1 MGNEGAE
8 FGDAG
13 LGRRAGF
20 FQVEQAL
27 ADVEFQA
34 GQQKLERRG
43 HELARKGFGQFAAAA
58 QAVVEFDFGAGL
70 LQFVVFH
77 HMVHVAN
84 GDQNCDPGYD

>member
-1 MGNEGAE
+1 M
-8 FGDAG
+8 
-13 LGRRAGF
+13 RALVVALV

-27 ADVEFQA
+27 ADVEFQS
-34 GQQKLERRG
+34 GQQQFQRRG
-43 HELARKGFGQFAAAA
+43 HELAGKGLGQFAAAA
-58 QAVVEFDFGAGL
+58 QAVVEFDLGAGL